1 MSHLPGWESRPHGY
15 VRQLSND
22 SRPSLPDR
30 MPTRDINMDQTV
42 RATRRQTVRGPV
54 RGTVVEA
61 GTNPRLSM
69 APTRGLTRGKT
80 LTRPDRFVAPAPLI
94 NPQLA
99 TGPQSSGANVHT
111 ALINGVPTLTTS
123 TPWWD
128 PWTMF
133 VTVSTFWAPRWLLRR
148 CGIRDPAK
156 QRAWKE
162 KCALCS
168 ISVILM
174 AVIGYITLGLN
185 RTLCPADAQTR
196 FARLGEAS
204 GSVGIEGWNVQTS
217 SSTPAALLGAG
228 NTLGGTDVTYLFD
241 RSAVRFPACNG
252 IDAAFA
258 TSNMCAGP
266 TGNTA
271 NATCPFQRPT
281 IGYLSTLGMRNTG
294 KQVGYSWEQLSN
306 LTNYLVIDGN
316 VLNLNPYMLAHPT
329 PITNDTVDSA
339 VRFMLKEFDERGGR
353 DATRIFYNRHD
364 LQDSVPCLVQR
375 YYAGHL
381 DKITPGCFVSHLFL
395 YVSLGLIMSIILV
408 RFFMACIF
416 SWYLSAKLVQAPKNL
431 RRAVISPAVMPEGA
445 NIDIGNTTGA
455 APWTNQ
461 EVQRRATQR
470 LRRGA
475 KPAKLEKE
483 MSEKSK
489 HRPDAVGQGGMISMA
504 SIGAELFCVC
514 LVTCYSEGAES
525 IKTTLDSIAGTSYS
539 DARKLLFVV
548 CDGMITGDGESM
560 STPDICVNMLE
571 ADPRFGEPQAM
582 SYVSIGHGSKEH
594 NMALVYAGHYT
605 GAAGHRTPTII
616 VVKCGTPEE
625 AQDKKP
631 GNRGK
636 RDSQMILMNFFS
648 RVTYNDRMTPLDFD
662 LFRKTQSLMGVTP
675 DFFEV
680 CLMVDADTKVYPQS
694 LGYLVRTMQNDN
706 MIMGVCGETRIA
718 NKRQSWVTMIQVF
731 EYFISHHLAKSFES
745 VFGGVTCLPGCF
757 SMYRLKARKQDDGD
771 WFPVLVQPQVI
782 SEYSQSVVTTLHQKN
797 LLLLGEDR
805 FLTTLLLRTFPNR
818 KMMFCPYAR
827 CRTVVPHTFGVLL
840 SQRRRWINST
850 IHNLMELVRVR
861 SLCGSF
867 CFSMQFVVFVD
878 LIGTVTLPIAIC
890 LTLVMLITYI
900 FSPPSSFSDAIP
912 LILLAGVLGLPGVLI
927 LISTFKVVYVGWMLV
942 YLLALPIWNFILPVY
957 AFSKFDDFSWGE
969 TRKVAGEIKG
979 EDGHGSLGGVSAKVP
994 LRRWEDWERSRLRK
1008 IKREERRRREFERQF
1023 GTRETHSSYTMDDS
1037 LAPSETASSYGG
1049 DEDRW
1054 GMEIGQY
1061 NEDVPSTLP
1070 PPVGLFN
1077 VDSSSSSEAG
1087 DHDTIEAHEL
1097 ELVLDQGWTEDDVP
1111 TPTYGGEFAFDRT
1124 TTPLSGQATLM
1135 EHSWSNRSQ
1144 DPLNPFLG
1152 GHAEEHFYDPGL
1164 SDQQQPPT
1172 SAVHELHG
1180 FGPSRAA
1187 SSGVASSFSHNHTK
1201 RRSLSSTHS
1210 TSPVLGRR
1218 TDHSEDERLSP
1229 SASPTMQRRLA

>member
-1 MSHLPGWESRPHGY
+1 
-15 VRQLSND
+15 
-22 SRPSLPDR
+22 
-30 MPTRDINMDQTV
+30 
-42 RATRRQTVRGPV
+42 
-54 RGTVVEA
+54 
-61 GTNPRLSM
+61 M

-99 TGPQSSGANVHT
+99 AGPKSSGAHVQT
-111 ALINGVPTLTTS
+111 ALVNGVPTLTTS
-123 TPWWD
+123 EPWWE
-128 PWTMF
+128 PWSLF
-133 VTVSTFWAPRWLLRR
+133 VEVTTFWAPRWLLRR
-148 CGIRDPAK
+148 AGIRDPAK

-162 KCALCS
+162 KCALCGIS
-168 ISVILM
+168 IFLM
-174 AVIGYITLGLN
+174 GIVGYITLGLN

-196 FARLGEAS
+196 FARMGQAS
-204 GSVGIEGWNVQTS
+204 GYVGIEGWNIQVSQ
-217 SSTPAALLGAG
+217 STPSELSGPA
-228 NTLGGTDVTYLFD
+228 NTLGGTDVTNLFD
-241 RSAVRFPACNG
+241 RSANTRHSACAG
-252 IDAAFA
+252 TQAAYA
-258 TSNMCAGP
+258 TSNLCTGP
-266 TGNTA
+266 GGNTA
-271 NATCPFQRPT
+271 NATCTYQRPT
-281 IGYLSTLGMRNTG
+281 TGYLATLGMRNTSQ
-294 KQVGYSWEQLSN
+294 QVGYSWEQLSN

-329 PITNDTVDSA
+329 AIANDTIDSA
-339 VRFMLKEFDERGGR
+339 IRFMLLEYDSQGGR
-353 DATRIFYNRHD
+353 DATRIFYNRRD
-364 LQDSVPCLVQR
+364 LQDSVSCLVQR

-381 DKITPGCFVSHLFL
+381 DKITPGCFVSQLFL
-395 YVSLGLIMSIILV
+395 YVSLGLIMTIILA

-416 SWYLSAKLVQAPKNL
+416 SWYLSAKLIRAPKNL
-431 RRAVISPAVMPEGA
+431 KRAVVSPAVMPEGA
-445 NIDIGNTTGA
+445 NIDLGNTTGA

-470 LRRGA
+470 LKRTPRSA
-475 KPAKLEKE
+475 KGEKDV
-483 MSEKSK
+483 SEK
-489 HRPDAVGQGGMISMA
+489 RAGQPDAVGPDGMISMA
-504 SIGAELFCVC
+504 TIGAELFCVC
-514 LVTCYSEGAES
+514 LVTCYSEGADG

-548 CDGMITGDGESM
+548 CDGMITGDGEAM
-560 STPDICVNMLE
+560 STPDICVNLLD

-582 SYVSIGHGSKEH
+582 SYISIGHGAKEH
-594 NMALVYAGHYT
+594 NMAMVYAGHYT
-605 GAAGHRTPTII
+605 GAAGHRTSTII
-616 VVKCGTPEE
+616 VVKCGTPDE
-625 AQDKKP
+625 ANEKKP

-680 CLMVDADTKVYPQS
+680 DADTKVYPRS
-694 LGYLVRTMQNDN
+694 LSYLVRTMQNDN

-718 NKRQSWVTMIQVF
+718 NKRQTWVTMIQVF

-827 CRTVVPHTFGVLL
+827 CRTVVPHTFKVLL

-867 CFSMQFVVFVD
+867 CFSMQFVVLVD
-878 LIGTVTLPIAIC
+878 LIGTVVLPIAIC
-890 LTLVMLITYI
+890 LTLVLLINYI
-900 FSPPSSFSDAIP
+900 FQPPSSFGDAIP
-912 LILLAGVLGLPGVLI
+912 LVLLAGVLGLPGILI
-927 LISTFKVVYVGWMLV
+927 LISTFKVVYVGWMLI
-942 YLLALPIWNFILPVY
+942 YLIALPIWNLVLPIY
-957 AFSKFDDFSWGE
+957 AFTKFDDFSWGE

-979 EDGHGSLGGVSAKVP
+979 DDGHGMLGGISTKVP

-1008 IKREERRRREFERQF
+1008 IKREERRRRDFERQF
-1023 GTRETHSSYTMDDS
+1023 GTRATHGSYSLFDDS
-1037 LAPSETASSYGG
+1037 NAPSETASSYGG

-1054 GMEIGQY
+1054 GLEIGQY

-1070 PPVGLFN
+1070 PPVGLFP
-1077 VDSSSSSEAG
+1077 VDSASSSEAG

-1097 ELVLDQGWTEDDVP
+1097 ELVLDQGWTEDDVA
-1111 TPTYGGEFAFDRT
+1111 TPTYGGDFAFSKADINAPSMDVT
-1124 TTPLSGQATLM
+1124 
-1135 EHSWSNRSQ
+1135 WSNHSQ
-1144 DPLNPFLG
+1144 DPLNPFG
-1152 GHAEEHFYDPGL
+1152 RSVEDDFL
-1164 SDQQQPPT
+1164 SSSQSRNPFA
-1172 SAVHELHG
+1172 AVSPQLDT
-1180 FGPSRAA
+1180 AA
-1187 SSGVASSFSHNHTK
+1187 SSGVSSSIGFNHSK

-1210 TSPVLGRR
+1210 TSPVMGRR
-1218 TDHSEDERLSP
+1218 LDDGDERRSP
-1229 SASPTMQRRLA
+1229 SPTLRRGS